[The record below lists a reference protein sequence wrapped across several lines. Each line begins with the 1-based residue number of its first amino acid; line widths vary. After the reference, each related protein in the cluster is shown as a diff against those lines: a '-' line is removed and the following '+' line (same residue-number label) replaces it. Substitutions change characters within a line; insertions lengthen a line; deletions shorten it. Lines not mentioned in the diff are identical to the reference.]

1 MRAAVSELVE
11 SLRSLH
17 VKDKESTDMVLLL
30 ARPFFPSLP
39 ALCSVSGGIRR
50 MTAPTLQRYHNIISG
65 EDVQPLNQVQTD
77 QAQLLSSL
85 PDF

>member
-30 ARPFFPSLP
+30 ARPFFPSPSLV
-39 ALCSVSGGIRR
+39 LCVRGN
-50 MTAPTLQRYHNIISG
+50 HKN
-65 EDVQPLNQVQTD
+65 D
-77 QAQLLSSL
+77 SSNL
-85 PDF
+85 A